1 MNRFERIKAA
11 LNFEDVDRIPVNL
24 WMHFSAYDQN
34 PKLLAEKQVAYA
46 RKYDFDFIK
55 LAPFGLYGVEDWGVE
70 IEYFNKI
77 NRPPAVKQYAI
88 ESIDDWT
95 RLEVLPAIYGT
106 YGKQLQLSQH
116 VAKLSKG
123 EFPFVQTIFSP
134 LTTAHKLAGDRL
146 FLDIREN
153 PAIIKQALDIITET
167 TINFVKANIEAG
179 VSGFFFATKSAT
191 RDLFTETEYKEFG
204 VPYDLKVIHSYNKQT
219 FFNIAHIHG
228 PNNLFHLIAAYP
240 VNCLNW
246 HDRWVSPS
254 LAEARKITDKC
265 LLGGI
270 REVPYFDEHN
280 RIIRKSLLVDGS
292 VNEVENHV
300 REAIREVDGKG
311 LILGPG
317 CVADQEASE
326 KNIYAVR
333 RASVFGSPKVVTEAT
348 TA

>member
-11 LNFEDVDRIPVNL
+11 LNFEEVDRIPVNL

-70 IEYFNKI
+70 IEYFNKT
-77 NRPPAVKQYAI
+77 NQPPVVSKFAI
-88 ESIDDWT
+88 KSIDDWKS
-95 RLEVLPAIYGT
+95 LEVLPAIYGT
-106 YGKQLQLSQH
+106 YGKQLQLAQY
-116 VAKLSKG
+116 VGKLSRG

-146 FLDIREN
+146 FLDITEH
-153 PAIIKQALDIITET
+153 PAIIKQALDVITET

-191 RDLFTETEYKEFG
+191 KDLFSEAEYKEFG
-204 VPYDLKVIHSYNKQT
+204 VPDDLKVINSYNNQT

-228 PNNLFHLIAAYP
+228 PNNLFDLIATYP

-254 LAEARKITDKC
+254 LAEARKITGKC

-270 REVPYFDEHN
+270 REVPYFDENN

-292 VNEVENHV
+292 VSEVESHV
-300 REAIREVDGKG
+300 REAIKEVGGKG

-317 CVADQEASE
+317 CVADQEAPE

-333 RASVFGSPKVVTEAT
+333 RAAVIGNPKVTTEAT

>member
-11 LNFEDVDRIPVNL
+11 LNSEEVDRVPVNL
-24 WMHFSAYDQN
+24 WMHFSAFDQN
-34 PKLLAEKQVAYA
+34 PKLLAEKQVEYA

-77 NRPPAVKQYAI
+77 NQPPEVKKFAI
-88 ESIDDWT
+88 QSAEDWKT
-95 RLEVLPAIYGT
+95 INVLPAIYGT
-106 YGKQLQLSQH
+106 YGKQLQLAQH
-116 VAKLSKG
+116 VAKLAHG

-146 FLDIREN
+146 FLDLKEH
-153 PAIIKQALDIITET
+153 PELVHQALEVITET
-167 TINFVKANIEAG
+167 TINFVKANIDAG
-179 VSGFFFATKSAT
+179 VSGFFFATKTAST
-191 RDLFTETEYKEFG
+191 DLVTEEEYQTFG
-204 VPYDLKVIHSYNKQT
+204 VPYDLQVIRNYNEET

-228 PNNLFHLIAAYP
+228 PNNLFRIIEKYP

-246 HDRWVSPS
+246 HDRWISPT

-270 REVPYFDEHN
+270 REVPYFDEFN
-280 RIIRKSLLVDGS
+280 KVIRKSLLVDGS
-292 VNEVENHV
+292 VSEVENHV
-300 REAIREVDGKG
+300 KQAIDDVNGKG

-317 CVADQEASE
+317 CVADQEALE

-333 RASVFGSPKVVTEAT
+333 RASVLSGRAAR